1 MFHQNQGLFSTGK
14 GRGWHFLDA
23 LGPVFGTSNIG
34 SPSVL
39 LTAWCHEHSRFCFTK
54 RKQDLQEV
62 KDPVHLIPH
71 HPFSCNWI
79 SGRSDTRVLPH
90 WLYLH
95 STTLRVWSKSRDVH
109 AVLVVAESCI
119 CVELCKCSNVLKQ
132 SVWRFQGRGVH
143 VEHTSEC

>member
-34 SPSVL
+34 SPSLL
-39 LTAWCHEHSRFCFTK
+39 LTAWCHEHSWFCFTK

-62 KDPVHLIPH
+62 KDPVHLIPR
-71 HPFSCNWI
+71 HPFPCNWI

-90 WLYLH
+90 WQH
-95 STTLRVWSKSRDVH
+95 RS
-109 AVLVVAESCI
+109 AGVVKKQGCACSAGSGHESCI

-132 SVWRFQGRGVH
+132 SAWRFQGRGVH